1 MRFHLIPRDERF
13 VELLTKSAEN
23 VQVGADALLALID
36 DYTDVEAKVSRL
48 RDIEHAGDE
57 LTHQIFDALNRT
69 FVTPF
74 DRDDIGRLASALDD
88 VIDWIEEAAKRFHVY
103 DIDRPTELTRR
114 FAEVLVEQARAIVA
128 AVPRLEQLGK
138 EDEALR
144 RHVVELHRLENVG
157 DELMITALS
166 TLYDDAKDI
175 PSLVRAIQLGDIYD
189 VLEQA
194 TDRAEH
200 VGIAIEVVAVKNG

>member
-13 VELLTKSAEN
+13 VQMLTKSAEN

-36 DYTDVEAKVSRL
+36 DYTDVEAQVRRL

-57 LTHQIFDALNRT
+57 ITHAIFDALNRT

-74 DRDDIGRLASALDD
+74 DRDDIGRLASTLDD

-103 DIDRPTELTRR
+103 KLDRPTELTRQ
-114 FAEVLVEQARAIVA
+114 FAVVLVEQARAIAA
-128 AVPRLEQLGK
+128 AVPLLETLGK
-138 EDEALR
+138 AGEELR
-144 RHVVELHRLENVG
+144 THVVELHRLENVG

-200 VGIAIEVVAVKNG
+200 VGIALESIAVKSG